1 MNEKIIKLQ
10 HFFETDLRIKKG
22 MYNLAPT
29 SIKYL
34 DENSIQK
41 YTDELDEL
49 ITYMF
54 TEFKC
59 ISVDIFGKESNVLDR
74 ICFLEN
80 VTKNNFYSC
89 GFDIEKLKKFYN
101 NCISNMKQEF
111 IDSVKDECV
120 VGYPFCGTDSIEQA
134 TSTNEVLH
142 FIHSYIVNNDEILQ
156 AIPLIKEKN
165 NEYNYPISLRGV
177 NTQQFNKLF
186 EEFPLN
192 MDVGWT
198 DMVVINEK
206 KLIMMVRDRG
216 HALSIEVSLN
226 GDIARI
232 EYFIPKLCNIEM
244 INKLPGVNKVNTDS
258 IGATGVIQIP
268 INDLSSTLFNFISK
282 VPTDS
287 DMTVEYGMNK

>member
-22 MYNLAPT
+22 MYNLAPA

-49 ITYMF
+49 IMYMF

-74 ICFLEN
+74 IYYLEN

-89 GFDIEKLKKFYN
+89 GFDIEKLKKLYN

-111 IDSVKDECV
+111 INSVKDECV
-120 VGYPFCGTDSIEQA
+120 GYSFCGTNSIEQA

-142 FIHSYIVNNDEILQ
+142 FIHSYIVNNENILQ
-156 AIPLIKEKN
+156 AMPLIKEKN
-165 NEYNYPISLRGV
+165 NEYIYPITLRGV
-177 NTQQFNKLF
+177 NVPKFNQLF
-186 EEFPLN
+186 EEFPSN

-198 DMVVINEK
+198 DMVAINEK

-244 INKLPGVNKVNTDS
+244 INKLPGVNKVNSDS
-258 IGATGVIQIP
+258 IGATGVIEVA

>member
-29 SIKYL
+29 NIKYL
-34 DENSIQK
+34 DDNSIQK

-59 ISVDIFGKESNVLDR
+59 IALDIFEKESNVLDR
-74 ICFLEN
+74 ICYLEN

-89 GFDIEKLKKFYN
+89 GFDIEKLKIFYKN
-101 NCISNMKQEF
+101 FISNMKIDF
-111 IDSVKDECV
+111 INSVKDECV
-120 VGYPFCGTDSIEQA
+120 GYSFCGTDSIELA

-142 FIHSYIVNNDEILQ
+142 FIHSYIVNNENILQ

-165 NEYNYPISLRGV
+165 NEYNYPITLRGV
-177 NTQQFNKLF
+177 NVPKFNQLF
-186 EEFPLN
+186 EEFPSNL
-192 MDVGWT
+192 DVGWT
-198 DMVVINEK
+198 DMVAINDK
-206 KLIMMVRDRG
+206 KLLMMVRDRG
-216 HALSIEVSLN
+216 HALSIEISLN

-232 EYFIPKLCNIEM
+232 EYFIPKICNIEM
-244 INKLPGVNKVNTDS
+244 INRLPGVNKVNTDS
-258 IGATGVIQIP
+258 VGATGIIEVAV
-268 INDLSSTLFNFISK
+268 NDLSTALFNFISK

-287 DMTVEYGMNK
+287 DMTVEYGISR